1 MKQSHHMSKEDYYT
15 TNKESIP
22 LWEKYEVMEFKSSA
36 EMLTWVRD
44 DQINFTLS
52 DKVYDAMIDCLE
64 QNVEEIIV
72 TSIHVQN
79 NSEIDIFIRKPN
91 FQKILSG
98 YTERL
103 LKSEKYEK
111 LAEIKQQIK
120 KYGLEM

>member
-1 MKQSHHMSKEDYYT
+1 MSKEDYYT

-72 TSIHVQN
+72 ASIHVQN
-79 NSEIDIFIRKPN
+79 NSEIDVLIRKPN

-111 LAEIKQQIK
+111 LAEIKQQIE